1 MIRNLIT
8 AISVAILLSACTQD
22 TANTVATNVPG
33 NFYQGKPSPEG
44 HVQSAPPPVISSKPS
59 PVTKVT
65 PPAKPSSVAPASKMT
80 PPATT
85 SSSVPVP
92 SSKKISPAAT
102 AS

>member
-1 MIRNLIT
+1 
-8 AISVAILLSACTQD
+8 
-22 TANTVATNVPG
+22 
-33 NFYQGKPSPEG
+33 
-44 HVQSAPPPVISSKPS
+44 
-59 PVTKVT
+59 
-65 PPAKPSSVAPASKMT
+65 VAPASKMT